1 MLALRVGLLALVACQ
16 AAPSRVRGS
25 FAVAGGT
32 HERRLVLVDT
42 PSGRAVTEPG
52 SPSAALARVLDE
64 AIAGTDGLGELWTA
78 EPGGASGA
86 AALFQ
91 AAAWRLAEA
100 WFNGA
105 LSDEAYAALMG
116 ELLRGCLDLAREEAA
131 RARSMPAEFER
142 APLGWIG

>member
-1 MLALRVGLLALVACQ
+1 MLVLRVGLLALVACQ
-16 AAPSRVRGS
+16 ANPSPTRGS

-42 PSGRAVTEPG
+42 PSGRAIAEPG

-64 AIAGTDGLGELWTA
+64 AMEGSGELGALWTA
-78 EPGGASGA
+78 EPHGPSGA

-91 AAAWRLAEA
+91 AASWRLAEA

-105 LSDEAYAALMG
+105 LSDEAYASLMG

-131 RARSMPAEFER
+131 RARRMPADFER

>member
-1 MLALRVGLLALVACQ
+1 MLVLRVGLLALVACQ
-16 AAPSRVRGS
+16 ANPSRTRGS

-42 PSGRAVTEPG
+42 PSGRAIAEPG

-64 AIAGTDGLGELWTA
+64 AMEGSGELGALWTA
-78 EPGGASGA
+78 EPHGPSGA

-91 AAAWRLAEA
+91 AASWRLAEA

-105 LSDEAYAALMG
+105 LSDEAYASLMG

-131 RARSMPAEFER
+131 RARRMPADFER